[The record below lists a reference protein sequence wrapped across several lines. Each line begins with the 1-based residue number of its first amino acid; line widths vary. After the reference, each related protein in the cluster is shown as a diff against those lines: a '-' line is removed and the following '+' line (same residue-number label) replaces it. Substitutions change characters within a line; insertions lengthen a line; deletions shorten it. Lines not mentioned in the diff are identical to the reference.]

1 MAIPR
6 MPRKNEPNAEAKSLD
21 QRLAAAE
28 AAQARLAS
36 GDSHR
41 AMAQGYRFIG
51 EVVGGVFMGAG
62 MGWLADRF
70 ITPPPLGLVIGLMAG
85 AGLSIFVAVRTAART
100 TKNAAEKSGPQAPIS
115 GDEDED

>member
-28 AAQARLAS
+28 AAQARRAS

-62 MGWLADRF
+62 LGWLADRF
-70 ITPPPLGLVIGLMAG
+70 VTPAPLGLVIGLFAG
-85 AGLSIFVAVRTAART
+85 AGLSIFVAVRTVTGATKDATDKAGPTPDAA
-100 TKNAAEKSGPQAPIS
+100 AA
-115 GDEDED
+115 EDED